1 MNSKESVKENPEDIA
16 FKNSV
21 VERLSTL
28 ESDYTARRKQK
39 EEEAKATAKANSAS
53 SIMKKNLGRGAKEI
67 VGLGALQGF
76 QSGLGNPTKLN
87 TKKNG

>member
-1 MNSKESVKENPEDIA
+1 MNSQESVKDNPQDIA

-28 ESDYTARRKQK
+28 ESDYTMRRNEKIK
-39 EEEAKATAKANSAS
+39 AAKAS
-53 SIMKKNLGRGAKEI
+53 SIAKKNLGRGAKDI
-67 VGLGALQGF
+67 AGLGALQGF

-87 TKKNG
+87 TRKNG

>member
-1 MNSKESVKENPEDIA
+1 MNSKESVKDNPQDIA

-28 ESDYTARRKQK
+28 ESDYNNNKLEKIKA
-39 EEEAKATAKANSAS
+39 AKAS
-53 SIMKKNLGRGAKEI
+53 SIAKKNLGRGAKEI
-67 VGLGALQGF
+67 AGLGALQGF

-87 TKKNG
+87 TRKNG

>member
-1 MNSKESVKENPEDIA
+1 MNSKETVKDNPQDIA
-16 FKNSV
+16 FKNNV

-28 ESDYTARRKQK
+28 ESDYNKNRLEKIKA
-39 EEEAKATAKANSAS
+39 AKAS

-67 VGLGALQGF
+67 AGLGALQGF

-87 TKKNG
+87 TRKNG

>member
-1 MNSKESVKENPEDIA
+1 MNSKETVKDNPQDIA
-16 FKNSV
+16 FKNNV

-28 ESDYTARRKQK
+28 ESDYNKNRLEKIKA
-39 EEEAKATAKANSAS
+39 AKAS

-67 VGLGALQGF
+67 AGLGALQGF

-87 TKKNG
+87 TRKK

>member
-1 MNSKESVKENPEDIA
+1 MNSKETVKDNPQDIA
-16 FKNSV
+16 FKNNV

-28 ESDYTARRKQK
+28 ESDYNKDRLEKIKA
-39 EEEAKATAKANSAS
+39 AKAS

-67 VGLGALQGF
+67 AGLGALQGF

-87 TKKNG
+87 TRKK

>member
-1 MNSKESVKENPEDIA
+1 MVSKESVKDNPQDIA

-21 VERLSTL
+21 INRLSTL
-28 ESDYTARRKQK
+28 ESDYNTRQLEKIKA
-39 EEEAKATAKANSAS
+39 AKAS

-67 VGLGALQGF
+67 AGLGALQGF

-87 TKKNG
+87 TKK

>member
-1 MNSKESVKENPEDIA
+1 MNSKESVKDNPQDIA
-16 FKNSV
+16 FRNSV
-21 VERLSTL
+21 IDRLSNL
-28 ESDYTARRKQK
+28 ESDYNMRRNEKIK
-39 EEEAKATAKANSAS
+39 AAKAS

-67 VGLGALQGF
+67 SGLGALQGF